1 MTIVRLLAAV
11 LPLPTSVVGISS
23 FKMWC
28 QLGQGPVEDSSQ
40 RGVLLP
46 EFGCL
51 AWGEQIGEQR
61 AMTAVLFREILTFV
75 WDPRP
80 GPAAGDA
87 AREVPA
93 QFSVPSA
100 VAGG

>member
-1 MTIVRLLAAV
+1 
-11 LPLPTSVVGISS
+11 
-23 FKMWC
+23 MWYS
-28 QLGQGPVEDSSQ
+28 LGQGPVEDPSQ

-46 EFGCL
+46 EFGCR
-51 AWGEQIGEQR
+51 AWGVQIGEHR
-61 AMTAVLFREILTFV
+61 AMAAVLFQEISTFV

-87 AREVPA
+87 AHEVPA

-100 VAGG
+100 VTGGRNAAHIGD